1 MNLEN
6 PKSREKILQ
15 RLRRIEGQV
24 HGVQNMILEDRGCDE
39 VLQQMS
45 SIRAALQSA
54 SVFILQEHAVEC
66 LLNTDHEPKDREEF
80 VRSISSL
87 FGKIP

>member
-6 PKSREKILQ
+6 LKSKENILN

-24 HGVQNMILEDRGCDE
+24 HGVQNMIVEDRSCE
-39 VLQQMS
+39 EILQQMS

-54 SVFILQEHAVEC
+54 SIYLLQEHAAEC
-66 LLNTDHEPKDREEF
+66 LLNKENQPKDREEF
-80 VRSISSL
+80 VRSISAL